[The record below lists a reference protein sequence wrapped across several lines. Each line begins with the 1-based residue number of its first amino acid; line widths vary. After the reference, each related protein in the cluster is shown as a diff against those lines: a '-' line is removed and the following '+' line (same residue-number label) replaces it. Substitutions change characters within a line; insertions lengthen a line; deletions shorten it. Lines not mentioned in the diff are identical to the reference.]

1 MWKLL
6 SQTILHKG
14 NSFEI
19 PFDIGTSKTLIIG
32 WVWNNHASDDF
43 SDSWPDIEN
52 FCRYMCLQCTLICI
66 SRWSFGWTW
75 FKFFMKSWLA
85 ARCFSDI
92 LKVGWW
98 VLLCF
103 GRIFCHQ
110 EGDKKSY
117 TFMTLQV
124 SGAKVMHCGKLSN
137 KAKVARGGEYSIILG
152 RISCHQQC
160 MGDQFGWQIV
170 YENDNHPI
178 RPKVVMSSHYFYF
191 PLYSL
196 NS

>member
-1 MWKLL
+1 MGLKQSCLRWFFWQLTRHWKFLPIYVFAVHANMHL
-6 SQTILHKG
+6 TLKLWMDLIQI
-14 NSFEI
+14 
-19 PFDIGTSKTLIIG
+19 FD
-32 WVWNNHASDDF
+32 
-43 SDSWPDIEN
+43 EE
-52 FCRYMCLQCTLICI
+52 
-66 SRWSFGWTW
+66 
-75 FKFFMKSWLA
+75 LA
-85 ARCFSDI
+85 GCFSDI

-152 RISCHQQC
+152 RIFCHQQC